1 MNENKAIVNKATAK
15 KLGQCNVHMTMLLS
29 SMEKNIFNNKDMF
42 EEELELGVNLI
53 EQQAEY
59 KCDYEKMKEVR

>member
-1 MNENKAIVNKATAK
+1 MDEGDMNENKAIVNKSTAK

-53 EQQAEY
+53 EQ
-59 KCDYEKMKEVR
+59 